1 MIPESNC
8 ILPAYNV
15 LSSQQIERIN
25 TSSLI
30 VSHKKGEIIFSQ
42 DKPVSHLMFLNS
54 GLVKI
59 FKEGQNKKTVIL
71 EIVGPGNYIGSFSI
85 FYDNRYQFSG
95 TTLEASELV
104 YININL
110 FKELLAENG
119 NYALQILKNFSN
131 EGMFLINKLLD
142 FPQKQ
147 VPGRIAEMLL
157 YFASDVYHN
166 NEFTLPVSRQELAD
180 LVYST
185 KESVS
190 RTLTEFKNDR
200 MIDIDDRK
208 VILQSIELLRILS
221 RLG

>member
-1 MIPESNC
+1 MNPEGDC
-8 ILPAYNV
+8 LLPTYNV
-15 LSSQQIERIN
+15 LSSSQIDKIN
-25 TSSLI
+25 SNSLI
-30 VSHKKGEIIFSQ
+30 VSHKRGEIIFSQ
-42 DKPVSHLMFLNS
+42 DKPVSHLMYLNY

-59 FKEGQNKKTVIL
+59 FREGPNKKTVIL
-71 EIVGPGNYIGSFSI
+71 KITGPSNYIGTFSA
-85 FYDNRYQFSG
+85 FYDNRYQLSG
-95 TTLEASELV
+95 TTLEDSELV
-104 YININL
+104 YININA
-110 FKELLAENG
+110 FKEILAENG
-119 NYALQILKNFSN
+119 NFALQFMKNFST

-157 YFASDVYHN
+157 FFATEVYHN

-200 MIDIDDRK
+200 IIEIDDRE
-208 VILQSIELLRILS
+208 VGLQSIDLLKILS

>member
-1 MIPESNC
+1 MTAESKC
-8 ILPAYNV
+8 LLPTYNV
-15 LSSQQIERIN
+15 LSSAQIDKIN
-25 TSSLI
+25 NNALI
-30 VSHKKGEIIFSQ
+30 VSHKKGEILFSQ

-59 FKEGQNKKTVIL
+59 SKEGPNKKTVIL
-71 EIVGPGNYIGSFSI
+71 RIIGPGNYVGSFSA
-85 FYDNRYQFSG
+85 FFTNRYQVTA
-95 TTLEASELV
+95 TTLEDSELV
-104 YININL
+104 YINLNILN
-110 FKELLAENG
+110 EIITENG
-119 NYALQILKNFSN
+119 YYALEIIRYMSN
-131 EGMFLINKLLD
+131 EGMYLVNKLID

-147 VPGRIAEMLL
+147 VPGRIAETLL
-157 YFASDVYHN
+157 FFASEVYNN

-200 MIDIDDRK
+200 LIEIDDRK
-208 VILQSIELLRILS
+208 VVLQSIDLLKILS

>member
-1 MIPESNC
+1 MITGSKC
-8 ILPAYNV
+8 LLPTYNV
-15 LSSQQIERIN
+15 LTAQQIDKIN
-25 TSSLI
+25 TNSLI
-30 VSHKKGEIIFSQ
+30 VRHKKGEIIFSQ
-42 DKPVSHLMFLNS
+42 DKPVSHMMFLNS

-59 FKEGQNKKTVIL
+59 FKEGQNKKTIIL
-71 EIVGPGNYIGSFSI
+71 KIVNSGNYLGTFSV
-85 FYDNRYQFSG
+85 FYDNRYQVSG
-95 TTLEASELV
+95 TTLDDSELV
-104 YININL
+104 YINTNVFNDII
-110 FKELLAENG
+110 AENG
-119 NYALQILKNFSN
+119 LFALQILKYLSN

-147 VPGRIAEMLL
+147 VPGRIAEVLL
-157 YFASDVYHN
+157 FFATEVYKLN
-166 NEFTLPVSRQELAD
+166 DFILPISRQELAD

-208 VILQSIELLRILS
+208 VILQSIDLLKILS